1 MFHRQRRRGRGLFR
15 SGGNG
20 CLEGKRE
27 FAQLSFFAAQ
37 SQFYYH
43 AAMSEL
49 TPMMQQYQELKSQCR
64 DAILFFRLGD
74 FYEMFGPDA
83 LEAAKI
89 LDITLTSRNKNE
101 STPMPMCG
109 VPYHA
114 AENYIARLVKAGK
127 KVAICEQISD
137 PTLPGIVKRKIVRI
151 VTPGTTYSS
160 QILNQKANRFVVAV
174 FPQKD
179 YFGLAFA
186 DLSTG
191 EFKATELQGEEALT
205 MELLRLD
212 PAELVVRQEHYDDP
226 ELRVLVNAWTQAPI
240 STVELFEEAYAFIA
254 RHFKVTTLEGF
265 GIASQPFAI
274 QASAVLLKYLQ
285 TTQKESFV
293 HIDRITAHHREK
305 TMPLDEATVRNL
317 ELFSTLRASTEPSGV
332 PTREES
338 HTLLGVLDQTH
349 TAMGAR
355 LLRRWVTQPLLRK
368 DEIEARHEAV
378 EDLVHT
384 HDLRNSLETELKPM
398 NDLERLLGRLGSSS
412 GNARDLKGLAL
423 TLAHIPRLQSELEKA
438 KSVLLKNLQ
447 KDLKPLDELVAE
459 LDRAITDEP
468 PLRLTEGGLIKTGYH
483 AELDELHGLMH
494 DAKSALKAIEEKEI
508 AATGINSLK
517 VSYNRVFGYYI
528 EVSKVNLSK
537 VPVDYIRKQTL
548 ANAERYITPEL
559 KAYEEK
565 ILTAE
570 ERSMALEYELFQK
583 LRDKALTEVRAIK
596 QNAAVLAQL
605 DVLHSFAH
613 TAIQRSYCKP
623 HLTNDP
629 VLAIEAGRHPVVE
642 SMTFEQSFVPN
653 NSFFAKDQEE
663 VLLLTGPN
671 MSGKST
677 YLRQVA
683 LIVLM
688 AQIGSFVPAKSV
700 TMRVFDRIF
709 TRVGAS
715 DNLVR
720 GQSTFMVEMQES
732 AYILNHATD
741 RSLIILDEVGRGT
754 STYDGLSLAW
764 AIFEHLH
771 DKIRGFTLFATHYH
785 ELIQLAEKL
794 SRSKNYSIDVQET
807 ARGVLFLH
815 QIKEGAIDKS
825 YGIEVAKLAGLPG
838 TLIDRAAQVLNALEL
853 EKSLSTG
860 KIPDNQVS
868 LFNGTYASSR
878 QPGKLTHPALDKL
891 QTLNLD
897 KMTPLEALNALHELK
912 NS

>member
-1 MFHRQRRRGRGLFR
+1 MP
-15 SGGNG
+15 
-20 CLEGKRE
+20 
-27 FAQLSFFAAQ
+27 
-37 SQFYYH
+37 
-43 AAMSEL
+43 EL
-49 TPMMQQYQELKSQCR
+49 TPMMQQYQELKSQVR

-74 FYEMFGPDA
+74 FYEMFGGDA
-83 LEAAKI
+83 LEASKL

-101 STPMPMCG
+101 TEPMPMCG

-137 PTLPGIVKRKIVRI
+137 PALPGIVKRKIVRI
-151 VTPGTTYSS
+151 ITPGTTYST

-191 EFKATELQGEEALT
+191 EFKATEVQGEEALN

-226 ELRVLVNAWTQAPI
+226 ELRVEINAWTTAPI
-240 STVELFEEAYAFIA
+240 STVEFFEEAYAFIA

-265 GIASQPFAI
+265 GIANQPFAI
-274 QASAVLLKYLQ
+274 QASAILLKYLQ

-293 HIDRITAHHREK
+293 HVDRITTHHREK
-305 TMPLDEATVRNL
+305 NMPLDEATVRNL
-317 ELFSTLRASTEPSGV
+317 ELFSTLRDQ
-332 PTREES
+332 EET
-338 HTLLGVLDQTH
+338 HTLLGVLDQTL

-368 DEIEARHEAV
+368 DEIEARHDAV
-378 EDLVHT
+378 EDLVQNHE
-384 HDLRNSLETELKPM
+384 LRNALEGELKPM

-423 TLAHIPRLQSELEKA
+423 TLAHIPRLQSELTSA
-438 KSVLLKNLQ
+438 NSVLLKNLQ
-447 KDLKPLDELVAE
+447 KELKPLNELVSE
-459 LDRAITDEP
+459 IECAIVDEP
-468 PLRLTEGGLIKTGYH
+468 PLRLTEGGLIKPGYH

-528 EVSKVNLSK
+528 EVSKVNLAK

-570 ERSMALEYELFQK
+570 ERSMVLEHELFLR
-583 LRDKALTEVRAIK
+583 LRDTVLAEVRAIK
-596 QNAAVLAQL
+596 QNAAILAQL

-613 TAIQRSYCKP
+613 TAIQRAYSKP
-623 HLTNDP
+623 HLTHDP

-653 NSFFAKDQEE
+653 NTFFAKDQEE

-688 AQIGSFVPAKSV
+688 AQIGSFVPAKSA
-700 TMRVFDRIF
+700 TLRVFDRIF

-838 TLIDRAAQVLNALEL
+838 TLIDRAGQVLNALEL

-897 KMTPLEALNALHELK
+897 KMTPLEAMNALNELK
-912 NS
+912 GMKN

>member
-1 MFHRQRRRGRGLFR
+1 MP
-15 SGGNG
+15 
-20 CLEGKRE
+20 
-27 FAQLSFFAAQ
+27 
-37 SQFYYH
+37 
-43 AAMSEL
+43 EL
-49 TPMMQQYQELKSQCR
+49 TPMMQQYQELKSQVR

-74 FYEMFGPDA
+74 FYEMFGGDA
-83 LEAAKI
+83 LEASKI
-89 LDITLTSRNKNE
+89 LDITLTSRNKGEANA
-101 STPMPMCG
+101 MPMCG

-151 VTPGTTYSS
+151 ITPGTTYST

-191 EFKATELQGEEALT
+191 EFKATELQGEEALS

-226 ELRVLVNAWTQAPI
+226 ELRVAINTWTNAPV
-240 STVELFEEAYAFIA
+240 STVEFFEEAYAFIA

-274 QASAVLLKYLQ
+274 QASAILLKYLQ
-285 TTQKESFV
+285 TTQKESFAHV
-293 HIDRITAHHREK
+293 DRITAHHREK

-317 ELFSTLRASTEPSGV
+317 ELFSTLRDQ
-332 PTREES
+332 EET
-338 HTLLGVLDQTH
+338 HTLLGILDQTL

-368 DEIEARHEAV
+368 DEIEARHDAV
-378 EDLVHT
+378 EDLVQNHE
-384 HDLRNSLETELKPM
+384 LRNALEGELKPM

-423 TLAHIPRLQSELEKA
+423 TLAHIPMLQSQLATASALQLKA
-438 KSVLLKNLQ
+438 LQ
-447 KDLKPLDELVAE
+447 KELKPLDELVSE
-459 LDRAITDEP
+459 IETAITDEP
-468 PLRLTEGGLIKTGYH
+468 PLRLTEGGLIKTGYN

-528 EVSKVNLSK
+528 EVSKVNLAK

-559 KAYEEK
+559 KSYEEK
-565 ILTAE
+565 VLSAE
-570 ERSMALEYELFQK
+570 ERSVALEYELFQK
-583 LRDKALTEVRAIK
+583 LRDKVLTEVRAIK
-596 QNAAVLAQL
+596 QNAKILAEL

-613 TAIQRSYCKP
+613 TAIQRSYCRPK
-623 HLTNDP
+623 LTHDP

-653 NSFFAKDQEE
+653 NTFFAKDQEE

-732 AYILNHATD
+732 AYILNHATE

-785 ELIQLAEKL
+785 ELIQLTEKL
-794 SRSKNYSIDVQET
+794 SRAKNYSIDVQET

-838 TLIDRAAQVLNALEL
+838 TLIDRAAQVLEALEL

-878 QPGKLTHPALDKL
+878 QPGKLSHPAIDKL
-891 QTLNLD
+891 SSLNID
-897 KMTPLEALNALHELK
+897 RMTPIEALNALNELK
-912 NS
+912 GMKD